1 MASLELAVRLRGFPD
16 CIAWEVAVAKI
27 FDLDRFTKWKRGK
40 KSSGRSAEP
49 LDAERPGVDKVLP
62 INMGKGRGGSWPV
75 SSADTSLHV
84 GAAFLLVIGILC
96 GLYLGG
102 SDKKP
107 AIPKA
112 DKQSSDQTPQQP
124 MPARSLAK
132 PSPIVPVDGARPE
145 SSTMAKDASPKAVPM
160 PAAPRFT
167 PTRFEATHK
176 KVFGG
181 CTGQLEL
188 TAARLHFSC
197 PNQPDLNLP
206 VDVIAKAHKD
216 GVVLRSGEKYHFV
229 IANHTKDQAE
239 AIFESWLSRVQ
250 QMPQPGRA
258 AAF

>member
-1 MASLELAVRLRGFPD
+1 M
-16 CIAWEVAVAKI
+16 AKI
-27 FDLDRFTKWKRGK
+27 FDLDRFTKRKRGK
-40 KSSGRSAEP
+40 RPSGNAANP
-49 LDAERPGVDKVLP
+49 PDTQPPGVGKVLP
-62 INMGKGRGGSWPV
+62 INMAKGRGGSWPA
-75 SSADTSLHV
+75 SSSNTSLHV
-84 GAAFLLVIGILC
+84 GAAFLLVIGVLC
-96 GLYLGG
+96 GLYLSG

-112 DKQSSDQTPQQP
+112 DQQISPDTTPQQP

-132 PSPIVPVDGARPE
+132 PSPIVPADGTRPE
-145 SSTMAKDASPKAVPM
+145 SSIMARDAAPKAAPM
-160 PAAPRFT
+160 PPAARFL

-197 PNQPDLNLP
+197 PDQPDLNFP
-206 VDVIAKAHKD
+206 VAVIAKVHKD
-216 GVVLRSGEKYHFV
+216 GVVLKSGEKYHFV

-250 QMPQPGRA
+250 PMAQPGRM
-258 AAF
+258 F

>member
-1 MASLELAVRLRGFPD
+1 M
-16 CIAWEVAVAKI
+16 AKI
-27 FDLDRFTKWKRGK
+27 FDLDRFTKRKRGNK
-40 KSSGRSAEP
+40 PSGNAANP
-49 LDAERPGVDKVLP
+49 TDAERPGAGKVLP
-62 INMGKGRGGSWPV
+62 INMAKGRGGSWPA
-75 SSADTSLHV
+75 SSSNTSLHV

-96 GLYLGG
+96 GLFLSG

-107 AIPKA
+107 AHPKA
-112 DKQSSDQTPQQP
+112 DMQISPNTTPQP

-132 PSPIVPVDGARPE
+132 PSPIVPADGTRPE
-145 SSTMAKDASPKAVPM
+145 SSVVARDAAPKAVPTP
-160 PAAPRFT
+160 PAARFL

-197 PNQPDLNLP
+197 PDQPDLSFP
-206 VDVIAKAHKD
+206 VDVIAKVHKD
-216 GVVLRSGEKYHFV
+216 GVVLKSGEKYHFV